1 MIKPENAQ
9 NMEEELRK
17 EQQKINQ
24 NRIGLIEALS
34 TFKPPESTKTAVYN
48 WHQTIKEYTKLM
60 EELGTNYVKKLRDNL
75 EVVIQNMMEELE
87 KKIVNAVFTDFNFE
101 M

>member
-17 EQQKINQ
+17 EQKKINE
-24 NRIGLIEALS
+24 NRIGLIEALVS
-34 TFKPPESTKTAVYN
+34 FKPPESTKTAVYN
-48 WHQTIKEYTKLM
+48 WHGTIKEYTKLM

-75 EVVIQNMMEELE
+75 EVVIQNMMDELD
-87 KKIVNAVFTDFNFE
+87 KKIVKNFFKNFFYF
-101 M
+101 